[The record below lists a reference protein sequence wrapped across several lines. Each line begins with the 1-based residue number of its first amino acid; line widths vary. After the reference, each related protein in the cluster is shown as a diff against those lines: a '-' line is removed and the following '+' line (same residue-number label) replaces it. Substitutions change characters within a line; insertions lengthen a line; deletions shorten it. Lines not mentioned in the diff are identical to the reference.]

1 MISSENSLF
10 LIIDIQEKLVKMLE
24 NDDIVKNTFVISKAC
39 DVLNIPVVVTE
50 QYPKGLGETVLDI
63 KSALSNAKYFEKTSF
78 SALQNEDVLNEIEKS
93 SKKQIIICGIE
104 AHICVLQ
111 TAVELVDKGFEVY
124 LLNDC
129 SASRKNSDYLSAVE
143 FLKQKGVK
151 IVNKEIALFMFLR
164 SSKHPNFKE
173 LQALIK

>member
-50 QYPKGLGETVLDI
+50 QYPKGLGETVFDI

-93 SKKQIIICGIE
+93 SKKQRIFRTY
-104 AHICVLQ
+104 HIFL
-111 TAVELVDKGFEVY
+111 D
-124 LLNDC
+124 
-129 SASRKNSDYLSAVE
+129 
-143 FLKQKGVK
+143 LKQ
-151 IVNKEIALFMFLR
+151 LFIQRKLHNFKLW
-164 SSKHPNFKE
+164 SNPGPNFKSF
-173 LQALIK
+173 LCLINKHIHARNSFITHLTSSHNQICLNRIINNIINQS